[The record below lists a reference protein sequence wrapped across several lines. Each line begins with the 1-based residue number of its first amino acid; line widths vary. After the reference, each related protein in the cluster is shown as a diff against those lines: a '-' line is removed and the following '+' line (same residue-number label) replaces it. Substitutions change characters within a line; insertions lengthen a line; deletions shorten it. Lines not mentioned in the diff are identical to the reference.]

1 MWFLTTQAW
10 LTWSLGQEGQGDVGP
25 DITAITWDNGY
36 ERSYE
41 APGERAKK
49 QAVYLCR
56 CSLRCDFGTLPEYD
70 YDVL

>member
-1 MWFLTTQAW
+1 MEVIALH
-10 LTWSLGQEGQGDVGP
+10 LREGQGDVGP

-36 ERSYE
+36 ERWYE
-41 APGERAKK
+41 APGERGKK
-49 QAVYLCR
+49 LAVYLCR